1 MHTARSVT
9 IEIADGGRYFTK
21 QPIELRLNGEPTL
34 TTEKT
39 ITSLFDLK
47 PDQKYVVEAYVN
59 GEKQGEV
66 SFKTDYEYV
75 TLDVT
80 RFGAK
85 GDGEHDDTHFIQAA
99 IMACPVNSRVYFP
112 AGTYR
117 ITSLFLK
124 SHIRIELAEGA
135 ELKAFTDREKFPT
148 FPGMLQS
155 YDETDEYNLGTW
167 EGNPLPMFSGIICG
181 IGAEDVV
188 IYGQGKINGNAS
200 KENWW
205 KDPKV
210 MNIAF
215 RPRLFF
221 ISGCK
226 NVTLQGVTF
235 CNSPSWTLHP
245 YFSNDLKF
253 IGVTVQNPSDSPNTD
268 GLDPESCKMWRSW
281 ACVSPWEMTVS
292 QSRAAKSTW
301 AKAQD
306 SFREHPHPPVPDGE
320 RSRCCNSGQR
330 DGRRRGESD
339 GGGLHFPSYG
349 QRPAYQD
356 PPRQRKRC
364 DSKQHYFPESDP
376 GSCDDTARG
385 QLLLFLR
392 SRRQDHLCP
401 VQRCLP
407 CG

>member
-1 MHTARSVT
+1 MEIRHIMHTARSAT

-21 QPIELRLNGEPTL
+21 QPVELRVNGEPSL

-39 ITSLFDLK
+39 ITSLFSLK

-59 GEKQGEV
+59 GEKQGEI

-112 AGTYR
+112 AGIYR

-268 GLDPESCKMWRSW
+268 GLDPESCKNVEILGVRF
-281 ACVSPWEMTVS
+281 PWEMTVL
-292 QSRAAKSTW
+292 QSRAVRYTW
-301 AKAQD
+301 AKSIRLLPRISISVSALW
-306 SFREHPHPPVPDGE
+306 RTATVP
-320 RSRCCNSGQR
+320 
-330 DGRRRGESD
+330 
-339 GGGLHFPSYG
+339 
-349 QRPAYQD
+349 
-356 PPRQRKRC
+356 
-364 DSKQHYFPESDP
+364 
-376 GSCDDTARG
+376 
-385 QLLLFLR
+385 
-392 SRRQDHLCP
+392 
-401 VQRCLP
+401 
-407 CG
+407 

>member
-1 MHTARSVT
+1 MEIRHIMHTARSVT

-148 FPGMLQS
+148 FPGMIQS
-155 YDETDEYNLGTW
+155 YDETD
-167 EGNPLPMFSGIICG
+167 
-181 IGAEDVV
+181 
-188 IYGQGKINGNAS
+188 
-200 KENWW
+200 
-205 KDPKV
+205 
-210 MNIAF
+210 
-215 RPRLFF
+215 
-221 ISGCK
+221 
-226 NVTLQGVTF
+226 
-235 CNSPSWTLHP
+235 
-245 YFSNDLKF
+245 
-253 IGVTVQNPSDSPNTD
+253 
-268 GLDPESCKMWRSW
+268 
-281 ACVSPWEMTVS
+281 
-292 QSRAAKSTW
+292 
-301 AKAQD
+301 
-306 SFREHPHPPVPDGE
+306 
-320 RSRCCNSGQR
+320 
-330 DGRRRGESD
+330 
-339 GGGLHFPSYG
+339 
-349 QRPAYQD
+349 
-356 PPRQRKRC
+356 
-364 DSKQHYFPESDP
+364 
-376 GSCDDTARG
+376 
-385 QLLLFLR
+385 
-392 SRRQDHLCP
+392 
-401 VQRCLP
+401 
-407 CG
+407 